1 MSAGEVS
8 SELFSVL
15 GVRPALGR
23 WFLPEEDRPGGE
35 RTVVLGAALW
45 HRRFGGDARVLGRRI
60 TLGGASYAVVGV
72 APADLDFP
80 AASDLWVPLALDLSK
95 ERRGAHYLG
104 VIGRLAPGVE
114 LRGARLEMAAIA
126 AALGRQFPADDAYWG
141 VVLRGLR
148 DLLVEDVR
156 PALVALQVAVWM
168 ILAIGCVNVGN
179 LLLARMS
186 SRRREIAL
194 RSALGAGRWRL
205 VRQIGAEGLLVA
217 CGGGALGL
225 LVAAWG
231 APALVALYP
240 GFLPHAETIG
250 LHAPV
255 LGYALLLSLAT
266 GVACGALPALAA
278 TGGPLAPILQ
288 GGGRAL
294 SGTRRS
300 HPLRRLLVPAQVA
313 LALTLLAGAGLLVR
327 SFARLQEVHL
337 GFDARGTTTGQ
348 LSLPAARYP
357 DGVHQAELYRRVL
370 QEVRA
375 VPGVEHA
382 AAVDAL
388 PLASGGQVAE
398 VAAEGRRIDVPGESF
413 AGRGSQVSPDYFR
426 AMGIPLLEGRSF
438 TDSDGLASPPVV
450 VVSRLAARRLWP
462 GQDPIGRRITFG
474 KLPTHPDAEWWT
486 VIGVAGDVRASDPA
500 AAPEIEAYISQFQI
514 ASARATL
521 VVHAAGDPRRLTAA
535 LRRAVHRIDPDLP
548 LDRVQVFAD
557 VVAASF
563 GTPRIQ
569 TLLLFLF
576 AALAVGLAPPAT
588 GRRPAMAGDA
598 AASSWSWRAASTCNE
613 QRPWSSPVRHLRP

>member
-60 TLGGASYAVVGV
+60 TLDGASYAVVGV

-300 HPLRRLLVPAQVA
+300 
-313 LALTLLAGAGLLVR
+313 
-327 SFARLQEVHL
+327 
-337 GFDARGTTTGQ
+337 
-348 LSLPAARYP
+348 
-357 DGVHQAELYRRVL
+357 
-370 QEVRA
+370 
-375 VPGVEHA
+375 
-382 AAVDAL
+382 
-388 PLASGGQVAE
+388 
-398 VAAEGRRIDVPGESF
+398 
-413 AGRGSQVSPDYFR
+413 QVSPDYFR

-474 KLPTHPDAEWWT
+474 KLPTRPDAEWWT

-548 LDRVQVFAD
+548 AR
-557 VVAASF
+557 
-563 GTPRIQ
+563 PRPGLRRRGGR
-569 TLLLFLF
+569 LLRHPPHPDP
-576 AALAVGLAPPAT
+576 AALPLRRPRRRPRAAGHGQAPGD
-588 GRRPAMAGDA
+588 GRRRGGKLLEL
-598 AASSWSWRAASTCNE
+598 ASCE
-613 QRPWSSPVRHLRP
+613 HVQ